1 MTLSEVL
8 PSVRQLSTVEK
19 LKLIRILAE
28 DLEAAEDI
36 SPLEPF
42 KTYDL
47 PTPYN
52 SFGAGV
58 VLMQALELSDPCSS
72 LSLTIAGCGRSLSSS
87 TPLG

>member
-1 MTLSEVL
+1 MTLTELL
-8 PSVRQLSTVEK
+8 PAIRQLCARDK

-28 DLEAAEDI
+28 ELDSDEDI

-52 SFGAGV
+52 SFGAGEA
-58 VLMQALELSDPCSS
+58 LMQAMKPADN
-72 LSLTIAGCGRSLSSS
+72 GG
-87 TPLG
+87 

>member
-1 MTLSEVL
+1 MTLAEVL
-8 PSVRQLSTVEK
+8 LAVRQLSAREK

-28 DLEAAEDI
+28 DLDVAEDI

-52 SFGAGV
+52 SFGAGA
-58 VLMQALELSDPCSS
+58 VLMEALKRPGTDDQ
-72 LSLTIAGCGRSLSSS
+72 
-87 TPLG
+87 

>member
-1 MTLSEVL
+1 MSLAEVL
-8 PSVRQLSTVEK
+8 PAARRLTPTEK

-28 DLEAAEDI
+28 DLETAEDI

-52 SFGAGV
+52 CFGAGA
-58 VLMQALELSDPCSS
+58 VLMEAFKRSDASQQ
-72 LSLTIAGCGRSLSSS
+72 
-87 TPLG
+87 

>member
-8 PSVRQLSTVEK
+8 PSIRQLSIIEK

-36 SPLEPF
+36 SPLELF

-52 SFGAGV
+52 SFGAGAA
-58 VLMQALELSDPCSS
+58 LMQALESADQ
-72 LSLTIAGCGRSLSSS
+72 A
-87 TPLG
+87 

>member
-8 PSVRQLSTVEK
+8 PSVRQLSIIEK

-52 SFGAGV
+52 SFGAGAI
-58 VLMQALELSDPCSS
+58 LMQS
-72 LSLTIAGCGRSLSSS
+72 LDSSS
-87 TPLG
+87 QT

>member
-1 MTLSEVL
+1 MNFQSGGIVMTLAEVL
-8 PSVRQLSTVEK
+8 PSIRRLTATEK
-19 LKLIRILAE
+19 LQLIRILAE

-52 SFGAGV
+52 SFGAGAT
-58 VLMQALELSDPCSS
+58 LMQALESADQ
-72 LSLTIAGCGRSLSSS
+72 A
-87 TPLG
+87 

>member
-1 MTLSEVL
+1 MTLTELL
-8 PSVRQLSTVEK
+8 PAIRQLSPPDK

-28 DLEAAEDI
+28 ELDSDEDI

-52 SFGAGV
+52 SFGTGEA
-58 VLMQALELSDPCSS
+58 LMQAMKSADN
-72 LSLTIAGCGRSLSSS
+72 GG
-87 TPLG
+87 

>member
-1 MTLSEVL
+1 MTLAEVL
-8 PSVRQLSTVEK
+8 PSIRRLTATEK
-19 LKLIRILAE
+19 LQLIRILAE

-52 SFGAGV
+52 SFGAGAT
-58 VLMQALELSDPCSS
+58 LMQALESADQ
-72 LSLTIAGCGRSLSSS
+72 A
-87 TPLG
+87 

>member
-8 PSVRQLSTVEK
+8 PSIRQLSIIEK

-42 KTYDL
+42 KAYDL

-52 SFGAGV
+52 SFGAGAT
-58 VLMQALELSDPCSS
+58 LMHALESADQ
-72 LSLTIAGCGRSLSSS
+72 A
-87 TPLG
+87 